1 MPHYESHQGS
11 VSSYKIEQKEPDK
24 KQRKTNKEKEAT
36 AAATKTARTIPRRI
50 VTGSAGGMNAKKP
63 LKKEESCAVME
74 LIVDATSAG
83 KADGAISGEDEYFIA
98 EIILEAKE
106 PLPL

>member
-24 KQRKTNKEKEAT
+24 KQRKSNKEKEET

-50 VTGSAGGMNAKKP
+50 VTGSAGGECQETTEKGRK
-63 LKKEESCAVME
+63 LRSYGGDCRCDKR
-74 LIVDATSAG
+74 G
-83 KADGAISGEDEYFIA
+83 
-98 EIILEAKE
+98 
-106 PLPL
+106 